1 MRDCALGKAPIVSA
15 KSGVLFLN
23 WIATFARR
31 KEPIAPDLL
40 TVLLAHNLFKWLTKK
55 MIHLTLEVRRFAN
68 LLYDV

>member
-1 MRDCALGKAPIVSA
+1 MCEIARWARPPIVSV

-40 TVLLAHNLFKWLTKK
+40 IALLAHSLFK
-55 MIHLTLEVRRFAN
+55 
-68 LLYDV
+68 